1 MRIRNVTQR
10 HEVSKYYWKNG
21 LNRLATD
28 LQFVKKKKMQGLQ
41 SAIKTSIIK
50 RGVCVNANSVTT
62 IGFADSGT
70 SRLTGPALLTRR
82 TSWGSKK
89 EKQRVQGQVVF
100 KKKSQ
105 TQKSATCSR
114 LNNFHG
120 EMSEVETKS
129 QCSVQHSRFLQ
140 KQREW
145 SGCQKHTMQT
155 YSVWSVQ
162 GLKNNNNSKQN
173 TRIRYQ
179 QVTS

>member
-1 MRIRNVTQR
+1 MKWANTTGKMAWI
-10 HEVSKYYWKNG
+10 G
-21 LNRLATD
+21 LPQTFNL
-28 LQFVKKKKMQGLQ
+28 LKKKKMQGLQ

>member
-1 MRIRNVTQR
+1 MTQR

-82 TSWGSKK
+82 TS
-89 EKQRVQGQVVF
+89 
-100 KKKSQ
+100 
-105 TQKSATCSR
+105 
-114 LNNFHG
+114 
-120 EMSEVETKS
+120 
-129 QCSVQHSRFLQ
+129 
-140 KQREW
+140 
-145 SGCQKHTMQT
+145 
-155 YSVWSVQ
+155 
-162 GLKNNNNSKQN
+162 
-173 TRIRYQ
+173 
-179 QVTS
+179 